1 MAETDD
7 AGRATLRFG
16 DDVHGMAPP
25 NGAYIKATYRVGVGR
40 AGNVGRDSLVH
51 MLSPGGGTALGQ
63 LVQSMRNPLAA
74 WGGTDPEPVPHVK
87 RIAPVEFRTIQYRAV
102 TEADYAEVAERNEA
116 VQKAVARF
124 RWTGSWH
131 TVFLSIDPKG
141 TTVISQQLRD
151 DLLTWMTRFTQAGY
165 DLELQ
170 QPIYVP
176 LELVIDVCADRYHF
190 RSDVEA
196 AVLEALA
203 RFFDPDNFTFGQ
215 KLYLSELYAA
225 VTAVDGVDS
234 ATVRRF
240 SRLYDDDPVPSRP
253 ITAAN
258 VDRGYIEADR
268 LEILRLDNDRSLPE
282 NGSLTIN
289 VGGGR

>member
-1 MAETDD
+1 VAH
-7 AGRATLRFG
+7 A
-16 DDVHGMAPP
+16 
-25 NGAYIKATYRVGVGR
+25 
-40 AGNVGRDSLVH
+40 
-51 MLSPGGGTALGQ
+51 
-63 LVQSMRNPLAA
+63 
-74 WGGTDPEPVPHVK
+74 K

-102 TEADYAEVAERNEA
+102 TEADYAEVAERNA
-116 VQKAVARF
+116 SVQKAVATF

-141 TTVISQQLRD
+141 ATVISPKLHD
-151 DLLTWMTRFTQAGY
+151 ALIKWMTRFTQAGY

-176 LELVIDVCADRYHF
+176 LEMVIDVCADRYHF

-196 AVLEALA
+196 AVLEALTA
-203 RFFDPDNFTFGQ
+203 FFNPANFTFGQ
-215 KLYLSELYAA
+215 KLYLSELYAT

-240 SRLYDDDPVPSRP
+240 SGLYDDDPAPSRQ

-258 VDRGYIEADR
+258 VDRGYIDADR
-268 LEILRLDNDRSLPE
+268 LEILRLDNDPSLPE

-289 VGGGR
+289 MGGGG